1 MCLISLPYL
10 SLFIFVVLQPVF
22 CHFPPNICPL
32 ASTIVPFEITHN
44 AFFPSQVCFLFPVV
58 LTDQN
63 ILSIFKSSHI
73 FQAVVTLYSQHVFF
87 SWAMKAF
94 SVLSVLPQRQL
105 WARWPGSW
113 GKTGSRVSIWQPPS
127 SMSSSASPGTQ
138 ATHLHTLAKT
148 HYSVWWVLCTELKHC
163 AMRRT
168 YFLSW
173 ES

>member
-1 MCLISLPYL
+1 MHFSFT
-10 SLFIFVVLQPVF
+10 SVF
-22 CHFPPNICPL
+22 
-32 ASTIVPFEITHN
+32 
-44 AFFPSQVCFLFPVV
+44 FLFPVV

-73 FQAVVTLYSQHVFF
+73 FQAVVTLYSQHEFF

-94 SVLSVLPQRQL
+94 SVLSALPQRQL

-138 ATHLHTLAKT
+138 ATHLHALAKT
-148 HYSVWWVLCTELKHC
+148 HYSVWWVLCTELRYSNVPRGEHIF
-163 AMRRT
+163 
-168 YFLSW
+168 FLENHNTKYSYHNMTHQLLSELVW
-173 ES
+173 KARP